1 MQLSLLKSLHLS
13 SLALLL
19 VACSPTFSRLKVTE
33 KTGEKMVTIQD
44 VNPIVQDS
52 SLLFTASI
60 KLYTKYYSG
69 LIFLKRT
76 DSVTSHLVF
85 VTELGMKMFDYQ
97 IQNNQFKLDYVFEP
111 LNQPRIL
118 NLLESDFK
126 LMLLQNLYNSIALEY
141 QKENTT
147 IYQIDKS
154 YYTVHTN
161 TKNIQKIKVKRNPFS
176 GLKIKYFNCDTLAAQ
191 KIVLKHK
198 GFIALKMELNK
209 IQKSTDN

>member
-1 MQLSLLKSLHLS
+1 MQLSLLKSLRLS

-19 VACSPTFSRLKVTE
+19 VACSPTFSRLKVAE
-33 KTGEKMVTIQD
+33 KTGEKMVTIQE

-69 LIFLKRT
+69 LIFLKQT

-126 LMLLQNLYNSIALEY
+126 LILLQGLLNQEAEIFEKNGR
-141 QKENTT
+141 
-147 IYQIDKS
+147 IYKINKS
-154 YYTVHTN
+154 YYQVN
-161 TKNIQKIKVKRNPFS
+161 SKSKNIEKIRVKNGLFSGIKVNYINSDSIP
-176 GLKIKYFNCDTLAAQ
+176 AQ
-191 KIVLKHK
+191 NIQLKHK
-198 GFIALKMELNK
+198 GFINLSIELTK
-209 IQKSTDN
+209 IKQQKNEQ

>member
-1 MQLSLLKSLHLS
+1 MQLSLLKSLRLS

-19 VACSPTFSRLKVTE
+19 VACSPTFSRLKVGE
-33 KTGEKMVTIQD
+33 KTGEKVVTINE
-44 VNPIVQDS
+44 VNPSVQDS

-69 LIFLKRT
+69 LIFLKQT

-126 LMLLQNLYNSIALEY
+126 LILLQGLLNQEAEIFEKNGR
-141 QKENTT
+141 
-147 IYQIDKS
+147 IYKINKS
-154 YYTVHTN
+154 YYQVN
-161 TKNIQKIKVKRNPFS
+161 SKSKNIEKIRVKNGLFSGIKVKFTNS
-176 GLKIKYFNCDTLAAQ
+176 DSLAAENIQ
-191 KIVLKHK
+191 LKHK
-198 GFIALKMELNK
+198 GFINLSIQLTK
-209 IQKSTDN
+209 IKQQKNEQ

>member
-1 MQLSLLKSLHLS
+1 MQLSLLKSLRLS

-19 VACSPTFSRLKVTE
+19 VACSPTFSRLKVAE
-33 KTGEKMVTIQD
+33 KTGEKMVTSNE

-60 KLYTKYYSG
+60 KLYNKYYSG
-69 LIFLKRT
+69 LIFLKQT

-126 LMLLQNLYNSIALEY
+126 LILLQGLLNQEAEIFEKNGR
-141 QKENTT
+141 
-147 IYQIDKS
+147 IYKINKS
-154 YYTVHTN
+154 YYQVN
-161 TKNIQKIKVKRNPFS
+161 SKSKNIEKIRVKNGLFSGIKVQFTNS
-176 GLKIKYFNCDTLAAQ
+176 DSLAAENIQ
-191 KIVLKHK
+191 LKHK
-198 GFIALKMELNK
+198 GFINLSIELTK
-209 IQKSTDN
+209 IKQQKNEQ

>member
-1 MQLSLLKSLHLS
+1 MQLSLLKSLRLS

-19 VACSPTFSRLKVTE
+19 VACSPTFSRLKVAE
-33 KTGEKMVTIQD
+33 KTGEKVVTIQE

-69 LIFLKRT
+69 LIFLKQT

-126 LMLLQNLYNSIALEY
+126 LILLQGLLNQEAEIFEKNGR
-141 QKENTT
+141 
-147 IYQIDKS
+147 IYKINKS
-154 YYTVHTN
+154 YYQVN
-161 TKNIQKIKVKRNPFS
+161 SKSKNIEKIRVKNGLFSGIKVNYINSDSIP
-176 GLKIKYFNCDTLAAQ
+176 AQ
-191 KIVLKHK
+191 NIQLKHK
-198 GFIALKMELNK
+198 GFINLSIELTK
-209 IQKSTDN
+209 IKQQKNEQ